1 MKTQT
6 NTLSSEQVLRDLVLI
21 IKENMKEAK
30 SEPKDDYNKGVVFAY
45 YDVLSVIQMQ
55 AKNLG
60 FNLNELNLESE
71 LIGELVY

>member
-1 MKTQT
+1 MKTQP

-45 YDVLSVIQMQ
+45 YDVLSIIQMQ
-55 AKNLG
+55 AQNLG